1 MKEKL
6 TKHEI
11 SKNIHDHLNEI
22 MKEFRVGFEE
32 LRKHTKSVTI
42 LGSTRT
48 TPASSHYKD
57 AQELGYRI
65 AKELGYT
72 VITGGGPGIMSAA
85 NLGAKEAD
93 GKSVGLTIRLAH
105 AQLTNPYTTTTIDF
119 DYFFVRKTILTF
131 AAEAFVFF
139 PGGFGTLD
147 EFFDI
152 ITLVQTKKIPKVPL
166 ICIGKDYW
174 NPFKQFMIEHM
185 LEKHHSISIEDLEL
199 FTITDNLNQ
208 AIEIIKNAP
217 VAEWWEVK

>member
-32 LRKHTKSVTI
+32 LRKHSKSVTI
-42 LGSTRT
+42 LGSTHS
-48 TPASSHYKD
+48 TPASSHYKQ

-65 AKELGYT
+65 AKELGYAI
-72 VITGGGPGIMSAA
+72 VTGGGPGIMAAA

-93 GKSVGLTIRLAH
+93 GISLGITIHLPH

-131 AAEAFVFF
+131 
-139 PGGFGTLD
+139 
-147 EFFDI
+147 
-152 ITLVQTKKIPKVPL
+152 
-166 ICIGKDYW
+166 
-174 NPFKQFMIEHM
+174 
-185 LEKHHSISIEDLEL
+185 
-199 FTITDNLNQ
+199 
-208 AIEIIKNAP
+208 
-217 VAEWWEVK
+217 